1 MITGPRNHT
10 RLVYSSRLEETEDG
24 YMRGG
29 GVRAASLCNL
39 LCCALVMSSCCVWSG
54 TVLGIVYVR
63 VCVSN
68 DTFSGPKKPTVLDS
82 DL

>member
-10 RLVYSSRLEETEDG
+10 RLYIHLGWRRRRDG

-39 LCCALVMSSCCVWSG
+39 LCCALVMSSCCVWSD

-68 DTFSGPKKPTVLDS
+68 DTFSVPQKLTVMDS